1 VKTEKTA
8 YVLYN
13 PDKQGFRSS
22 RSNQFSYQKNFDAA
36 LLYVK
41 EFHAKRAANKNDTII
56 PVRLTLD
63 PEDMCVAILKG
74 TPP

>member
-1 VKTEKTA
+1 MTKTKTA

-13 PDKQGFRSS
+13 PEKKGFRSS
-22 RSNQFSYQKNFDAA
+22 RSNTHRYQTKFEAA

-41 EFHAKRAANKNDTII
+41 EFHAKRAANGADVVI

-63 PEDMCVAILKG
+63 PEDLCIGVLKG